1 MNITSY
7 EIYLICGAWVLR
19 KIVQIDE
26 EKCNGCGACIPNC
39 SEGALQIIEGKARLV
54 KDSYCDGLGEC
65 LGHCPNDAIK
75 IIERKAEEFDQ
86 EAMAKYLSNRKLER
100 EDTEVKSNLNQ
111 WPIKFN
117 LVPIKAPFYKKSDL
131 LLLADCAA
139 VAVPDL
145 HNILLKRKTV
155 IIGCPKFDDTRNY
168 AEKLTEIL
176 KQNTVRSVTVA
187 HMEVPCCSGLNGI
200 IDYALKESGKTM
212 PSRVLSIKTDG
223 SLERK

>member
-1 MNITSY
+1 MNISSY
-7 EIYLICGAWVLR
+7 EIYLICGVWVLR

-26 EKCNGCGACIPNC
+26 EKCDGCGACIPNC

-86 EAMAKYLSNRKLER
+86 EAMAKTLSNRKLER

-155 IIGCPKFDDTRNY
+155 IINPNKAVSLIDELTSLKKLLFCPLGQM
-168 AEKLTEIL
+168 A
-176 KQNTVRSVTVA
+176 
-187 HMEVPCCSGLNGI
+187 
-200 IDYALKESGKTM
+200 
-212 PSRVLSIKTDG
+212 
-223 SLERK
+223 